1 MSDFDYD
8 VYRDSLKALS
18 QMDDTMSDLE
28 DDFVDEDD
36 ETFYEDD
43 EE

>member
-18 QMDDTMSDLE
+18 QMDDTMSD
-28 DDFVDEDD
+28 FDD
-36 ETFYEDD
+36 ELDTD
-43 EE
+43 EEGEE